1 MIQRLFTPKEEQVIF
16 GTKSISDG
24 HHHVTYRGV
33 KAARCPFDYVIY
45 QMIMFELKPDLVIE
59 IGTNAGGGA
68 LYLADLMSIM
78 NYGMVHTIDIMGQC
92 ASIVAEHPRI
102 RLFTEG
108 WQNYDLK
115 EAVKYSKVIVIED
128 GSHMYEET
136 LAAMQRFA
144 PLVTVGSY
152 MIIEDGIINM
162 LGKSRNY
169 HGGPLS
175 AIRYFLGSNNNFEV
189 DREWCDFFGKNATF
203 NVNGYL
209 KIIF

>member
-1 MIQRLFTPKEEQVIF
+1 MIRRLFTPKEEQVKF
-16 GTKSISDG
+16 STKSISDG
-24 HHHVTYRGV
+24 HHRVIYRGV

-45 QMIMFELKPDLVIE
+45 QMIMFDFKPDLVIE

-78 NYGMVHTIDIMGQC
+78 NYGMVHTIDITGQC

-128 GSHMYEET
+128 GSHMYE
-136 LAAMQRFA
+136 
-144 PLVTVGSY
+144 
-152 MIIEDGIINM
+152 
-162 LGKSRNY
+162 
-169 HGGPLS
+169 
-175 AIRYFLGSNNNFEV
+175 
-189 DREWCDFFGKNATF
+189 
-203 NVNGYL
+203 
-209 KIIF
+209 